1 MIKAPCVLGAGTQ
14 TWSFA
19 MKINVKKIIFS
30 AVIVSIFLI
39 SNPVFV
45 HSSSPSVYFKAP
57 IEFHGTGCPQG
68 VSGANTDTMTVQFN
82 QYDAAKPPRDA
93 ASGMFRTACS
103 FVVPVNVPSGY
114 QVSNLTAEWHGYAEG
129 RTRLHREYF
138 FAGQRGPSKTSSPRG
153 DYIERDNLMHETWSP
168 CGRGTVPMR
177 INSSILAQSNPSYI
191 AVTKMVKFRLKW
203 RKCR

>member
-1 MIKAPCVLGAGTQ
+1 MKEIIMKKIFVS
-14 TWSFA
+14 SFA
-19 MKINVKKIIFS
+19 TVMCITF
-30 AVIVSIFLI
+30 VIGQAFAR
-39 SNPVFV
+39 
-45 HSSSPSVYFKAP
+45 SPVYFKEP
-57 IEFHGTGCPQG
+57 IQFRGTGCPQG

-82 QYDAAKPPRDA
+82 QYDAAKPPRNA
-93 ASGMFRTACS
+93 ASGMIRTSCS
-103 FVVPVNVPSGY
+103 FVVPVSVPSGY
-114 QVSNLTAEWHGYAEG
+114 QISNLTVDWQGYAEG
-129 RTRLHREYF
+129 RTKLHREYF

-177 INSSILAQSNPSYI
+177 INSSIRAISNPSYI